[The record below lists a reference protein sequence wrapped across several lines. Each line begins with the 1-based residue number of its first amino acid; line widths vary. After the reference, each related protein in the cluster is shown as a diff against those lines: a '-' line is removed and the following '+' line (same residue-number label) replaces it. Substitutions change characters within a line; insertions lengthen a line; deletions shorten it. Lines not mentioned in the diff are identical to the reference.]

1 MPLGIKKEN
10 AGMNKVCPR
19 CQKPP
24 KDAHLIICDQCKVP
38 FVDEALLKRT
48 LSPDE
53 LKQVAS
59 YMLRS
64 WKFWWPLFLGVLA
77 VVWAGFQI
85 VDYATD
91 SKVHDVIEVIT
102 DDVNKS
108 LEEANTRMKDEI
120 VRRFK
125 TANIQRLMEQVV
137 TQQAVERIDETA
149 DEVIEE
155 KLRTEITP
163 RLEKIDESLMH
174 ARNALSQLQS
184 LSEFYGL
191 AIRVSR
197 DDRIAFDSIIK
208 ILHNPSDPR
217 SSQARALVSNLT
229 EEIERS
235 NTFLYGFNWEESG
248 IDPGTAD
255 ISAFGHAMQQLRP
268 LYQRT
273 IMITVWNAQ
282 HLSKQDRIQFLID
295 IVINTPSLRCLYLA
309 CQLLNE
315 EFKIDKDFMAWQEY
329 TKWWDSKK
337 NDYK

>member
-1 MPLGIKKEN
+1 
-10 AGMNKVCPR
+10 MNKVCPVCR
-19 CQKPP
+19 LPP
-24 KDAHLIICDQCKVP
+24 KDALLIKCDRCKVP
-38 FVDEALLKRT
+38 FVNVASLRGA

-53 LKQVAS
+53 LRQVAK
-59 YMLRS
+59 YMRRS
-64 WKFWWPLFLGVLA
+64 WEFWGGLFLGVIGA
-77 VVWAGFQI
+77 VWVGFQI
-85 VDYATD
+85 VDYATGR
-91 SKVHDVIEVIT
+91 KVHDVIEVIT
-102 DDVNKS
+102 DDVDKS
-108 LEEANTRMKDEI
+108 LEEANTRMMDEI
-120 VRRFK
+120 ARRFED
-125 TANIQRLMEQVV
+125 ANIQRLMEQVV

-155 KLRTEITP
+155 KLHTEIAP
-163 RLEKIDESLMH
+163 RLEKIDESLTH

-235 NTFLYGFNWEESG
+235 NTFLYGLNWEESG

-255 ISAFGHAMQQLRP
+255 ISAFGRAMQQLRP

-273 IMITVWNAQ
+273 MMITVWNAQ

-309 CQLLNE
+309 CRLLNE

-337 NDYK
+337 DDYK